1 MSRRIWLS
9 ILLFVALV
17 PGLPSRVN
25 SAELRTTV
33 AEQTVYRTVAFERV
47 LPQELSHEKTVEP
60 VWDDTC
66 LSCGV
71 SGCGLQCVQASC
83 YYANLEYLLWW
94 RSGSRVPP
102 LVTTSPTGTAS
113 NVAGVLP
120 GAQVLFGNERISE
133 GARPGGR
140 LTFGMWLDDCGTR
153 GVEARFFSL
162 GKQTQ
167 NFNFASQGTDRIL
180 ARPFTDAT
188 DPANPVAR
196 AVVLAHP
203 ALAQDG
209 SVNITAVSEVLGGD
223 VLFRMGICS
232 ADCWDMDFVAGYQFA
247 RIDENLLIQDSFN
260 DQDGSP
266 APVLDGTIVNGF
278 DQFDARNEF
287 HAGQFGLEAT
297 YWGDCWRLE
306 LLAKVALGN
315 MNQVVEI
322 AGGRT
327 SIPAG
332 IVNSAEGLLA
342 NAGNI
347 GRRERNE
354 FAVAPEF
361 GVTMAYQVQECV
373 DLSFGYSAIY
383 FSKVA
388 QAGEQIDPNLL
399 APSPSTQI
407 NSGSYWLHGLR
418 LGAEVRF

>member
-1 MSRRIWLS
+1 MTRRIRFWL
-9 ILLFVALV
+9 LLAVAVIACRTDRLD
-17 PGLPSRVN
+17 

-33 AEQTVYRTVAFERV
+33 AERTVYRTVAFERMV
-47 LPQELSHEKTVEP
+47 PQKLPPAKTAEP

-66 LSCGV
+66 MSCGV
-71 SGCGLQCVQASC
+71 SGCGLQCVQPSC
-83 YYANLEYLLWW
+83 YFGSLEYLLWW

-120 GAQVLFGNERISE
+120 DATVLFGNERINE

-153 GVEARFFSL
+153 GVEARFYSL

-167 NFNFASQGTDRIL
+167 RFNIASQGTDPIL
-180 ARPFTDAT
+180 ARPFNDAT

-196 AVVLAHP
+196 ALVLTAP
-203 ALAQDG
+203 GLADNG
-209 SVNITAVSEVLGGD
+209 SVNISAVSEVLGGD
-223 VLFRMGICS
+223 VLYRMGLCT
-232 ADCWDMDFVAGYQFA
+232 AECWDLDFLAGYQFA
-247 RIDENLLIQDSFN
+247 RIDENLLIQDSLTS
-260 DQDGSP
+260 QTGT
-266 APVLDGTIVNGF
+266 PVPVPDGTIVNGF

-306 LLAKVALGN
+306 LLAKLALGN
-315 MNQVVEI
+315 MNQIVEI

-332 IVNSAEGLLA
+332 VVDSPEGLLA
-342 NAGNI
+342 NVGNI
-347 GRRERNE
+347 GRRERDE

-361 GVTMAYQVQECV
+361 GVTLAYQVQECV
-373 DLSFGYSAIY
+373 DLSIGYTYIY

-399 APSPSTQI
+399 APSPSTLI